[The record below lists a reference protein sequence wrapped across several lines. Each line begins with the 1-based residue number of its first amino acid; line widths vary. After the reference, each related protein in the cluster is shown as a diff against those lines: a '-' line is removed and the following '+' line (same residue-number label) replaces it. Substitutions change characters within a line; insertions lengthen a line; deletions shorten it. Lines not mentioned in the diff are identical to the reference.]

1 MNYHKEKSAVFF
13 VFIKTNSVNYPI
25 SKLDIKVYVAGFRPL
40 KRYFN
45 GYNEFVILKL
55 LPVNNKSNVTCL
67 TLFFSKHRTG
77 V

>member
-1 MNYHKEKSAVFF
+1 M
-13 VFIKTNSVNYPI
+13 NYPI

-67 TLFFSKHRTG
+67 TLFFF
-77 V
+77 